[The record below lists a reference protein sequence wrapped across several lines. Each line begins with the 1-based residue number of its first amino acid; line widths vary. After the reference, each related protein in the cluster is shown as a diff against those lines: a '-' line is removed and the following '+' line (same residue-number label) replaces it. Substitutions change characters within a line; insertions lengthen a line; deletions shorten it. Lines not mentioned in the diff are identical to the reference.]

1 METFG
6 EILQGK
12 RILWMIDSEA
22 ILGAIVK
29 GYSDGCDIC
38 NTAAM
43 FRGTVRSRDVEV
55 YADRRPTDG
64 NLSDGPSRGSWR
76 IAAASGWAFV
86 PAQTPA
92 DLML

>member
-1 METFG
+1 
-6 EILQGK
+6 
-12 RILWMIDSEA
+12 MIDSEA

-76 IAAASGWAFV
+76 IAAAPGWAFV
-86 PAQTPA
+86 PAQIPA
-92 DLML
+92 ELML